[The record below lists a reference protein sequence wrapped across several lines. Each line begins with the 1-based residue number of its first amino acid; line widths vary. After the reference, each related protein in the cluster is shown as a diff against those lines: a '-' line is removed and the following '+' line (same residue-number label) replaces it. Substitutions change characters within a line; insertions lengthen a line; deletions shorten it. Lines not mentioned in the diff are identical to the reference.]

1 MSTSMDDHCPLPED
15 LILFNIL
22 LRLPVE
28 SLLRFKCV
36 CKHWYALIKSPSFI
50 EKHFHH
56 KNNHASL
63 LICNLEVAPKGHSIV
78 KSVVF
83 SLLPKKIIPGVTPE
97 QKILLQLPRV
107 SDFTCVA
114 GPVGGLF
121 LMQKKFYGDD
131 VRLGLWNPATR
142 EFRPL
147 PPAPFEIEFF
157 FSEHDHQFGLGLD
170 MLTQDYKVVWFR
182 VFWDEPRQGV
192 YPHVYACVY
201 SSCNNTW
208 KNITPEFPSS
218 CTLCAPLDA
227 TYLNGIY
234 YWLFRGLDKI
244 YRIRSFD
251 MGSEQ
256 FREMQGPEIPREHW
270 GTLTLRGDSLAILA
284 GDPGK
289 PMTSIYDVWVM
300 NQEGSW
306 TKLLTVQPQIGAHW
320 PRGIWEDD
328 KMIFEITKTSQL
340 VLYEPTTKQVTDLGF
355 QLDLSITGC
364 WIFNYKES
372 LSPIKR
378 GNDSQGKDNAV
389 EKIEHFF
396 DVIPMDL
403 NPLLTV
409 RKSQRLITTSS
420 LTLLYFLILI
430 LINRVLP

>member
-83 SLLPKKIIPGVTPE
+83 SLLPKKIIPE
-97 QKILLQLPRV
+97 KILWRR
-107 SDFTCVA
+107 C
-114 GPVGGLF
+114 
-121 LMQKKFYGDD
+121 
-131 VRLGLWNPATR
+131 
-142 EFRPL
+142 
-147 PPAPFEIEFF
+147 PPGF
-157 FSEHDHQFGLGLD
+157 
-170 MLTQDYKVVWFR
+170 V
-182 VFWDEPRQGV
+182 EP
-192 YPHVYACVY
+192 C
-201 SSCNNTW
+201 
-208 KNITPEFPSS
+208 
-218 CTLCAPLDA
+218 
-227 TYLNGIY
+227 
-234 YWLFRGLDKI
+234 
-244 YRIRSFD
+244 
-251 MGSEQ
+251 
-256 FREMQGPEIPREHW
+256 
-270 GTLTLRGDSLAILA
+270 
-284 GDPGK
+284 
-289 PMTSIYDVWVM
+289 
-300 NQEGSW
+300 
-306 TKLLTVQPQIGAHW
+306 
-320 PRGIWEDD
+320 IWEDD

-364 WIFNYKES
+364 WVFNYKES

-409 RKSQRLITTSS
+409 RKSQRMSFLRFMDVEKNYLEKRLIKTGIDGESEMRK
-420 LTLLYFLILI
+420 TLKFGLIHGFLICM
-430 LINRVLP
+430 VLNP